1 LNLVEELIDIEMKLT
16 HCCVRGAAL
25 KWDHHTLLKMFW
37 YFMNLK
43 VLFIIID
50 TQPDLQSADNDIK
63 MQQQWKFK
71 STLKGTFFWNNN
83 CGRFDL
89 RNSKNVSDKALYRL
103 IKRSTKSL
111 MKGLLRTTFTALRFG
126 LSVIRR

>member
-1 LNLVEELIDIEMKLT
+1 
-16 HCCVRGAAL
+16 
-25 KWDHHTLLKMFW
+25 
-37 YFMNLK
+37 MNLK

-50 TQPDLQSADNDIK
+50 AQPDLQSADNDIK

-103 IKRSTKSL
+103 IKEINKEL
-111 MKGLLRTTFTALRFG
+111 DEGLTENHIHSFEIW
-126 LSVIRR
+126 SVCHQKIIKAC